1 MVMDVGNSSPN
12 LGGNPPKLTLRK
24 RLGLRLLKWS
34 FVRRCV
40 EEQANLDAFK
50 KRPTFRMVLGMI
62 LVGISMLASWPI
74 AGLFSLIAL
83 LIGKPLMALVGPGAY
98 LVSWLVWLAGMALLG
113 VEGSK
118 YGLIFVKWLVRVG
131 VQALVGQNSKSLLV
145 GENELTRNN
154 LNSKE

>member
-1 MVMDVGNSSPN
+1 M
-12 LGGNPPKLTLRK
+12 
-24 RLGLRLLKWS
+24 
-34 FVRRCV
+34 RRCV

-131 VQALVGQNSKSLLV
+131 VQALVGQNSKSLIV